1 MDLLWAWTVVSSPL
15 YLFLKKSSWQHV
27 CWLLPLLYKTSVLLL
42 KILTTQCK
50 TFALSKSAEIL
61 LQFQWIENI
70 FEANKYS
77 DIYMYL
83 LSWHWKLCKTF
94 CISSPSPTHSVL
106 RMSVDYAGTISLPF
120 PCFLLF
126 LTSDFF
132 FYTWCWLQN
141 NIVWT
146 FNIQKNS
153 CGCLW
158 WSCTFP
164 YTGVQRSVNEM
175 VLNGRLNQ
183 KCYWSWT
190 HLYTEVCKALIY
202 FPLQWSDFT

>member
-1 MDLLWAWTVVSSPL
+1 MMDLLWAWTVVSSPP

-27 CWLLPLLYKTSVLLL
+27 CWFLPLLHKTSILLL

-50 TFALSKSAEIL
+50 AFALSKSAEIL
-61 LQFQWIENI
+61 LQFQWTENI

-126 LTSDFF
+126 LASDFF
-132 FYTWCWLQN
+132 FIPGVDYRTTL
-141 NIVWT
+141 
-146 FNIQKNS
+146 
-153 CGCLW
+153 CGPSTYKKTLVGAFGGAVPFLTLGSRDQLMKW
-158 WSCTFP
+158 
-164 YTGVQRSVNEM
+164 Y
-175 VLNGRLNQ
+175 
-183 KCYWSWT
+183 
-190 HLYTEVCKALIY
+190 
-202 FPLQWSDFT
+202 